1 MRSPTRLEGMETFY
15 DAKQKYE
22 AALSPTRLEGMET
35 PNISANGWTSLKSP
49 TRLEGME
56 TSQSRQAFHH
66 DD

>member
-1 MRSPTRLEGMETFY
+1 METFY

-35 PNISANGWTSLKSP
+35 SRRVATISVSIMSP

-56 TSQSRQAFHH
+56 TERNDLSYKRSILVS
-66 DD
+66 DPP